1 MSTKEEIE
9 RDRALARER
18 VVARIAFDFVR
29 RKILGYRG
37 KPEGLKKHLL
47 SELDSLLS
55 DLDEKL
61 EYLIV
66 DLTSGP

>member
-9 RDRALARER
+9 KDRALARER

-29 RKILGYRG
+29 RKILGYNG

>member
-1 MSTKEEIE
+1 MSTD
-9 RDRALARER
+9 RDTNRAR
-18 VVARIAFDFVR
+18 VIARIAFDYVR
-29 RKILGYRG
+29 QRILGYKG

>member
-9 RDRALARER
+9 KDRVLARER

-29 RKILGYRG
+29 RKILGYSG

>member
-1 MSTKEEIE
+1 VK
-9 RDRALARER
+9 
-18 VVARIAFDFVR
+18 